1 MAHSDD
7 TTTPSGCFRLYKPY
21 TPAEESKVYRLEPRE
36 TYDQFIIGVATWKPS
51 FPQAIV
57 YDQDA
62 LIEHLARTF
71 RESDPELDE
80 DQALIDAQEHFD
92 FNIVGSST
100 FSGAP
105 RSTSPDQSTIWCSKR
120 RRRSAKRRSDERR
133 KLRRTTNKR
142 MNHLAGHEE
151 WIDQRGDSLYRQQHL
166 RPYVTVTQ

>member
-1 MAHSDD
+1 
-7 TTTPSGCFRLYKPY
+7 
-21 TPAEESKVYRLEPRE
+21 VYRLEPRE

-105 RSTSPDQSTIWCSKR
+105 IYVSRSEYDMVLEEEEAER
-120 RRRSAKRRSDERR
+120 EEAERR
-133 KLRRTTNKR
+133 AKEATKDD
-142 MNHLAGHEE
+142 E
-151 WIDQRGDSLYRQQHL
+151 
-166 RPYVTVTQ
+166 